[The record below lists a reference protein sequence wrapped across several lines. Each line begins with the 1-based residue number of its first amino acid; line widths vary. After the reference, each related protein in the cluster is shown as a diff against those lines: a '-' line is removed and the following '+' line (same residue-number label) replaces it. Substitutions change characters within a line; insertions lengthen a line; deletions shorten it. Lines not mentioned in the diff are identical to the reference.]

1 LVFGCYITGNGDIK
15 NINQGK
21 NMITTETKD
30 LLKSGIELYEE
41 GRYEIAYNE
50 FTTLVNLEPDNAMA
64 LLGRGLSSVYIKDFI
79 HDFMGDFRKAVTI
92 LPYLGELF
100 EFHFDNQRNG
110 EELLVI
116 DILKKEF
123 VESRCVAIIKH
134 SVQS

>member
-21 NMITTETKD
+21 NMITTESKD
-30 LLKSGIELYEE
+30 LLKSGIELYEA
-41 GRYEIAYNE
+41 GKYEIAYNE
-50 FTTLVNLEPDNAMA
+50 FTTLVNLEPDSAMA
-64 LLGRGLSSVYIKDFI
+64 LLGRGLSSIHLRDSI

-92 LPYLGELF
+92 LPYLGEMF
-100 EFHFDNQRNG
+100 EMYLDNQQNG

-116 DILKKEF
+116 DILKKGF

>member
-1 LVFGCYITGNGDIK
+1 MLYYRKWGHK

-21 NMITTETKD
+21 NVNTTETKD

-41 GRYEIAYNE
+41 YRFELAYNK
-50 FTTLVNLEPDNAMA
+50 FNNLVKQEPDNAMGY
-64 LLGRGLSSVYIKDFI
+64 LGRGLSSVYMRDFI

-100 EFHFDNQRNG
+100 EFYFDNQRNG

-116 DILKKEF
+116 DILKKGF

>member
-1 LVFGCYITGNGDIK
+1 MEMGTIT
-15 NINQGK
+15 NQGK
-21 NMITTETKD
+21 NMITTETQS

-64 LLGRGLSSVYIKDFI
+64 LLGRGLSSIHLKSPI

-92 LPYLGELF
+92 LPYLREMF
-100 EFHFDNQRNG
+100 EMYLDNQRNG

-116 DILKKEF
+116 DILKKGF

-134 SVQS
+134 RIENTES

>member
-1 LVFGCYITGNGDIK
+1 
-15 NINQGK
+15 
-21 NMITTETKD
+21 MITTETKD
-30 LLKSGIELYEE
+30 LLKSGIELYED

-64 LLGRGLSSVYIKDFI
+64 LLGRGLSSVHIKDFI

-92 LPYLGELF
+92 LPYLGEMF
-100 EFHFDNQRNG
+100 EMYLGNQRNG

-116 DILKKEF
+116 DILKQQF